1 MSGVN
6 FVLLEGAII
15 NSKHIVNVALEER
28 VYVNSHP
35 VCDTIDDPLF
45 PSCVALALEYSKK
58 IHSIS
63 LKELIYSLYYCVSVS
78 KLKAELYPES
88 TQVNCTTLSQLET
101 FITGEEYGIR
111 EYLETLECILFE
123 LYIEEDGKVWAKH
136 IEEKQSDGR
145 LKDLRALCVEILQK
159 YS

>member
-1 MSGVN
+1 MGNVN
-6 FVLLEGAII
+6 FVLLDGAVI
-15 NSKHIVNVALEER
+15 NAKHIVNVSIEER

-35 VCDTIDDPLF
+35 VCDTIQDPLF

-58 IHSIS
+58 IKSLS
-63 LKELIYSLYYCVSVS
+63 LKELIYSLYYCVAVS
-78 KLKAELYPES
+78 KLKGELYPES
-88 TQVNCTTLSQLET
+88 TQVNCTTLERLET

-136 IEEKQSDGR
+136 LEEKQSDTR
-145 LKDLRALCVEILQK
+145 LLPLRALCVEILSK
-159 YS
+159 YT

>member
-1 MSGVN
+1 MSKVN
-6 FVLLEGAII
+6 FILLDGVVI
-15 NSKHIVNVALEER
+15 NSKHIVNISIEER

-45 PSCVALALEYSKK
+45 PSCVALALEYAKK
-58 IHSIS
+58 IKSLS
-63 LKELIYSLYYCVSVS
+63 LKELIYSIYYCVSVS

-88 TQVNCTTLSQLET
+88 NCVNCVTLERLESYL
-101 FITGEEYGIR
+101 TGEEYGIR

-136 IEEKQSDGR
+136 LEEKQSDTKLGPMR
-145 LKDLRALCVEILQK
+145 GEVVDILKK